1 MTRTERLLALI
12 QKLRC
17 YRYPVSAAVLAESL
31 GVSRRTLY
39 RDIAQLQQQ
48 GARIE
53 GAAGLGYVL
62 REGFMLPPLMFS
74 PDEIEALVLGL
85 QWVSQNADAMLGQ
98 AAEDVQAKVRAV
110 LPQHMTAV
118 LDLPS
123 LKLAPSS
130 HDVSPCHLDVLREAI
145 RARSVIELGYRDQ
158 EGRCSTRRLWPMAIA
173 FFDASRVLVAWC
185 ELRQDFRHFRTDRIQ
200 QLQRL
205 EECYPRHR
213 HALLHEWKQQIGITD
228 E

>member
-17 YRYPVSAAVLAESL
+17 YRYPVSAETLAESL

-39 RDIAQLQQQ
+39 RDIAQLKQQ

-85 QWVSQNADAMLGQ
+85 HWVSRNADAALGL
-98 AAEDVQAKVRAV
+98 AAENVQAKVRAV
-110 LPQHMTAV
+110 LPEHMATV
-118 LDLPS
+118 LDLPA

-130 HDVSPCHLDVLREAI
+130 YDVNPCHLDVLREAI
-145 RARSVIELGYRDQ
+145 RARSVIELEYCDQ
-158 EGRCSTRRLWPMAIA
+158 LGRCSTRRLWPMTIA

-200 QLQRL
+200 RLKRL

-213 HALLHEWKQQIGITD
+213 HTLLHDWKQKMGITD
-228 E
+228 G